1 MNIGIYANTTTN
13 RLIPKDVKQRVKVLQ
28 WIHAAEGTFMLH
40 AIAIT
45 YARWNIPE
53 DSPDILAQAEEGFSV
68 NVQNDLDW
76 LDTELSLSSGPFLCG
91 DKVTA
96 ADMMMQ
102 FSIDLIL
109 VTKLGTQGR
118 AWPGI

>member
-76 LDTELSLSSGPFLCG
+76 LETELSLSSGPFLCG